1 MKQRKIAV
9 IGASLVGPSI
19 ANLLHS
25 NGYRDVTVY
34 EALTRPHSQSG
45 GVMGLREYTLNA
57 LSRFGITAR
66 DVRAL
71 DSEAVLAYDIV
82 GRKRAVYRGQSMHP
96 GTTTSWDALY
106 RALNGRTDVQYG
118 RRLVSIT
125 DEGARYGLAFSN
137 GSMDTADVVIFAD
150 GRKSF
155 GRDALAR
162 NPLRYNGY
170 VIWRGLAAPPD
181 HVPVGFT
188 RYYDTEVG
196 RLFSVTSPLIQSGR
210 SYWELSHNLSA
221 TEWARVARGA
231 PTRHAYMLPSQVTDD
246 ARAII
251 ARHTDRLP
259 DEFREMIEHSEVSGI
274 PVNDVRMPDRL
285 TFRTDG
291 GAVAVL
297 LGDAAIPPRLQ
308 VGAGLNQGLIQASE
322 LADALPANALE
333 KWERHVL
340 DRLGPIVELGR
351 SRAHRINLG
360 TYVPVSP
367 GKTAAPHAGDAW
379 GEPEWVTA

>member
-1 MKQRKIAV
+1 V
-9 IGASLVGPSI
+9 
-19 ANLLHS
+19 
-25 NGYRDVTVY
+25 
-34 EALTRPHSQSG
+34 
-45 GVMGLREYTLNA
+45 
-57 LSRFGITAR
+57 
-66 DVRAL
+66 
-71 DSEAVLAYDIV
+71 
-82 GRKRAVYRGQSMHP
+82 
-96 GTTTSWDALY
+96 
-106 RALNGRTDVQYG
+106 
-118 RRLVSIT
+118 
-125 DEGARYGLAFSN
+125 DEGARYGLAFSD

-162 NPLRYNGY
+162 NPLHYNGY
-170 VIWRGLAAPPD
+170 VVWRGLARPPERL
-181 HVPVGFT
+181 PVGFT

-221 TEWARVARGA
+221 IEWSRIAKGS
-231 PTRHAYMLPSQVTDD
+231 PTRHAYMLPSQVNDD
-246 ARAII
+246 ARSII
-251 ARHTDRLP
+251 ARYTDRLP
-259 DEFREMIEHSEVSGI
+259 DEFREMIDHSEVSGI
-274 PVNDVRMPDRL
+274 PVNDVRMPDAL
-285 TFRTDG
+285 TFRTDK
-291 GAVAVL
+291 GAMAIL

-308 VGAGLNQGLIQASE
+308 VGAGLNQGLVQANE
-322 LADALPANALE
+322 LADALPADAVQQ
-333 KWERHVL
+333 WERRAL